1 MASLAS
7 SLGLYIIPSLGTYK
21 KLSYLLRIYW
31 LCKLEVIRHD
41 FREKSYE
48 FRIRKGKTDDLT

>member
-21 KLSYLLRIYW
+21 KVILSFKDLLA
-31 LCKLEVIRHD
+31 LQIRSNKTD
-41 FREKSYE
+41 LRERSYE
-48 FRIRKGKTDDLT
+48 FGIRKRKTDEVT